1 FPSDALAMGEVSIAL
16 PDTLHDP
23 LVNPA
28 KGARLRV
35 ARLFS
40 SPTIYGVS
48 HDAGSGRTLPMGV
61 FTPGAAWY
69 GGLALAVQQV
79 DASQPSSSF
88 FNPPSPLAGGLGATA
103 PDLGPGP
110 LSPGHHPGAALIGRE
125 PRVPG
130 ACVGARARAGR

>member
-1 FPSDALAMGEVSIAL
+1 
-16 PDTLHDP
+16 
-23 LVNPA
+23 

-88 FNPPSPLAGGLGATA
+88 FNPPSPLAGGLGSTT

-110 LSPGHHPGAALIGRE
+110 LAPGKPAGVGMIGPHLRGTGAPGGGRV
-125 PRVPG
+125 RV
-130 ACVGARARAGR
+130 AKF